1 MRKNITSF
9 YETCAESRVIM
20 GAILKGIQSVL
31 IALGIIAVVGTGII
45 LYYNAVKPDDEETA
59 AVETQAETESQAET
73 ETETDA
79 ADNETG
85 DEAEVLDAS
94 LTGDTAS
101 SVFSAENGHEHTYTT
116 TVLKPATCTETGQ
129 VEYRCYCG
137 DYYVDSIKALDH
149 TPGDWITVRSATTTQ
164 TGLRQKSC
172 KICGRVLQEESVPML
187 KASDT
192 ATNSSNSSKNDKT
205 SSHTHSYTYEITEEA
220 TCTEKGEK
228 TYTCTICG
236 NTFKTSIPAT
246 NHPSR
251 KTVRTEGD
259 CGDPGTIET
268 ICNICD
274 AVISSETLYYEHD
287 WGSWETTTEPTT
299 TSTGVRTRTCKDCGE
314 EETKTISR
322 LSSSSSSSS
331 GGSNNSSGSSGSG
344 SSGSDNSSSD
354 NSGSGSGSS
363 GTSHTHKYTSVVT
376 TQATCTSAGVTT
388 YTCSCGNSY
397 TEAAPEAL
405 GHKASGNWITV
416 TPATETTEGERVQY
430 CSRCGEVART
440 ESIAK
445 LEDTHTHAYTTSVI
459 VKQPTCTSTGTRRR
473 ICSCGYYITSS
484 IPKTGHTDSDGDGR
498 CDVCG
503 VTIS

>member
-9 YETCAESRVIM
+9 YETCAESRFIM

-59 AVETQAETESQAET
+59 AVETQAETESQT
-73 ETETDA
+73 ETGTEADGTDDETD
-79 ADNETG
+79 
-85 DEAEVLDAS
+85 VPDAS

-172 KICGRVLQEESVPML
+172 KICGRVLQEESIPML

-192 ATNSSNSSKNDKT
+192 GTNSSGSSKNDKT
-205 SSHTHSYTYEITEEA
+205 SNHTHSYTYEITEEA

-259 CGDPGTIET
+259 CSDPGTIET

-314 EETKTISR
+314 QQTKTISK
-322 LSSSSSSSS
+322 LSGSSSSSS
-331 GGSNNSSGSSGSG
+331 G
-344 SSGSDNSSSD
+344 SSGSDSSS
-354 NSGSGSGSS
+354 SGSGSS
-363 GTSHTHKYTSVVT
+363 GTSHTHKYTAVVT

-416 TPATETTEGERVQY
+416 TAATETTEGERVQY
-430 CSRCGEVART
+430 CSRCGEVAKT

-445 LEDTHTHAYTTSVI
+445 LSDTHTHAYTTSVI
-459 VKQPTCTSTGTRRR
+459 IKQPTCTSTGTRKR

-484 IPKTGHTDSDGDGR
+484 IPKTGHTDSDGDGK

-503 VTIS
+503 VTLS